1 MYKERIGIIVTVYNV
16 EEYLEECV
24 ESIVNQ
30 TYRNLEIILVDDGS
44 SDASGKIC
52 DEYQKKDARVRVIHQ
67 KNKGPLTARYRGVI
81 ETNCEYVTFVDGDD
95 FIDLNTYEIVANT
108 LDKNVDI
115 VAFGIIRYFS
125 QKNKRKELSYISAG
139 KYSKEEIEQFIIP
152 NMIWNIDEKK
162 YGLDPSLCTKVIKR
176 TLLINNLEN
185 IKSLGIHYGEDIALI
200 YPIIKKAKTVVILDK
215 CFYYHRQR
223 AAGALPS
230 YIRDEQFLYKLYKLY
245 SFLMGYFADQKEC
258 VKQIDYFY
266 IYAVALR
273 RHVYGD
279 CSNNDRYLFPFWEV
293 RKNSRIVLYGAGS
306 VGQTY
311 YNQLVRSKCYEISA
325 WIDKNFEAYRK
336 TGMKNVDSIDV
347 LGSVE
352 YDYIVISVL
361 SSQMAENIKKD
372 LIARGIPERKIIGG
386 E

>member
-1 MYKERIGIIVTVYNV
+1 MYKERIGVVVTVYNV
-16 EEYLEECV
+16 EKYLKECV

-44 SDASGKIC
+44 TDASGGIC
-52 DEYQKKDARVRVIHQ
+52 DEYQKRDVRIRVIHQ
-67 KNKGPLTARYRGVI
+67 KNEGVLAARYRGI
-81 ETNCEYVTFVDGDD
+81 TETKCKYVTFIDGDD
-95 FIDLNTYEIVANT
+95 FIDLNTYEAVADS
-108 LDKNVDI
+108 LAESVDI
-115 VAFGIIRYFS
+115 VAFGIIRYFN
-125 QKNKRKELSYISAG
+125 QKNQRKEISLISPG
-139 KYSKEEIEQFIIP
+139 KYSRKEIEQFVIP
-152 NMIWNIDEKK
+152 NMIWNLEEKE
-162 YGLDPSLCTKVIKR
+162 YGLNPSLCTKVIKR
-176 TLLINNLEN
+176 SLLIDNLEN
-185 IKSLGIHYGEDIALI
+185 IKLLGIHYGEDIALI
-200 YPIIKKAKTVVILDK
+200 YPIIKKARTFIVLDK
-215 CFYYHRQR
+215 CFYYYRQR
-223 AAGALPS
+223 ETGVLPG
-230 YIRDEQFLYKLYKLY
+230 YIGDGEFLNKLNKLYN
-245 SFLMGYFADQKEC
+245 FLIDHFADQKEC

-266 IYAVALR
+266 SYAVALR

-279 CSNNDRYLFPFWEV
+279 YSNNDRYLFPFWEV

-336 TGMKNVDSIDV
+336 TGMKNVDSIEV